1 MLKIIRM
8 KTIVII
14 IIFKILLKSVM
25 IMKVVKNKKKLINN
39 KQLNKK
45 LKPQIQKKNLERKEE
60 LILWQ
65 NIGQI
70 LMKQFSIK
78 EKILKIIVFKI
89 LFLNQ
94 GNINLPMQKPLNK
107 LSNWN
112 LMNLPIK
119 LFIQDNGTKEKDMD
133 QENSIGLMDHIIMD
147 TGKKIW

>member
-78 EKILKIIVFKI
+78 EKIPKIIVFKI